1 MLSSQFLFG
10 FVLLMIL
17 RGKFQGSIIIINR
30 SEYTLY
36 IGVDCFPLSS
46 SPISSEEGHIIACP
60 HTTVT
65 LTCTATQT
73 PQMTWLEQG
82 RQIDVFFVSSFHS
95 EETRVVHDDPYTLTL
110 IAVDNITTGG
120 QIGDF
125 TSTLE
130 MMVDDIDNGTDI
142 TCAIFQNTL
151 HLLIYIASMFLLSE
165 NLLEKLLCIRVAVYV
180 YT

>member
-1 MLSSQFLFG
+1 M
-10 FVLLMIL
+10 
-17 RGKFQGSIIIINR
+17 
-30 SEYTLY
+30 
-36 IGVDCFPLSS
+36 DCFSLSS

-65 LTCTATQT
+65 LTCTAIQAAT
-73 PQMTWLEQG
+73 MTWLENN
-82 RQIDVFFVSSFHS
+82 RQIHVFAVGDYHS

-130 MMVDDIDNGTDI
+130 VMVDDIDKGTDI
-142 TCAIFQNTL
+142 TCAIF
-151 HLLIYIASMFLLSE
+151 
-165 NLLEKLLCIRVAVYV
+165 
-180 YT
+180 

>member
-1 MLSSQFLFG
+1 MHGKSS
-10 FVLLMIL
+10 LLNKDIL
-17 RGKFQGSIIIINR
+17 
-30 SEYTLY
+30 
-36 IGVDCFPLSS
+36 IGVECFSLSS

-65 LTCTATQT
+65 LTCTATQIAA
-73 PQMTWLEQG
+73 MAWLENN
-82 RQIDVFFVSSFHS
+82 RQIHVFFPSDYHS

-110 IAVDNITTGG
+110 IAVDNITTDG

-130 MMVDDIDNGTDI
+130 VMVDDIDNGTDI

-151 HLLIYIASMFLLSE
+151 HLPIYIASMFSLYWRRICVYNSRVCKFTLSQVHHI
-165 NLLEKLLCIRVAVYV
+165 LHLM
-180 YT
+180 

>member
-1 MLSSQFLFG
+1 MHGKSS
-10 FVLLMIL
+10 LL
-17 RGKFQGSIIIINR
+17 IIDIV
-30 SEYTLY
+30 
-36 IGVDCFPLSS
+36 IGVECFSLSS

-110 IAVDNITTGG
+110 IAVDNNITTDG

-125 TSTLE
+125 TSILE
-130 MMVDDIDNGTDI
+130 VMVDDIDNGTDI
-142 TCAIFQNTL
+142 ECAAFPNTL
-151 HLLIYIASMFLLSE
+151 HLFIFIASEFSFGFDTRSMLCVTLHSVKGSPHPPSNVVVVTNNFH
-165 NLLEKLLCIRVAVYV
+165 LELH
-180 YT
+180 